1 MTTRLLARPCVSSV
15 AGVIARM
22 SCCVPAAALT
32 LAVQRGGSGTARVRD
47 ARVGVGPLDLH
58 VRVRGQGPAPPVL
71 LLHGLTGISWEW
83 DPIAA
88 RLARGRRV
96 VAADARGHG
105 ASDPAADYAPARM
118 VEDVGGVVAAL
129 GLGRVALVGHSMG
142 ALIGLLFAAAR
153 PDAVE
158 RLVLVDAGPET
169 LTPQACEA
177 WSAWL
182 REAHTRR
189 YADAGEAFAEWRA
202 SNPRAREAEVRHYIA
217 HSLVPADG
225 GLRWRYDAAG
235 LQGFLALPPSSGE
248 LWAALRDV
256 ACPML
261 ILRGAHSD
269 MLTAPVAQ
277 RMALQAR
284 DGTLAEIAGGAHDL
298 TVEQPRALAAAIDAF
313 VA

>member
-1 MTTRLLARPCVSSV
+1 MRTRARRSPSGARATRGRARPRCATTSRTASS
-15 AGVIARM
+15 
-22 SCCVPAAALT
+22 
-32 LAVQRGGSGTARVRD
+32 
-47 ARVGVGPLDLH
+47 
-58 VRVRGQGPAPPVL
+58 
-71 LLHGLTGISWEW
+71 
-83 DPIAA
+83 
-88 RLARGRRV
+88 RR
-96 VAADARGHG
+96 
-105 ASDPAADYAPARM
+105 
-118 VEDVGGVVAAL
+118 
-129 GLGRVALVGHSMG
+129 
-142 ALIGLLFAAAR
+142 
-153 PDAVE
+153 
-158 RLVLVDAGPET
+158 T
-169 LTPQACEA
+169 
-177 WSAWL
+177 
-182 REAHTRR
+182 
-189 YADAGEAFAEWRA
+189 
-202 SNPRAREAEVRHYIA
+202 
-217 HSLVPADG
+217 ADG